1 MCALAKLG
9 GLPAGARK
17 STSVLAAVLPIYWG
31 VPDAETGVEKARLLA
46 FKSGFGLGDPR
57 RKRGKKPGFCPPIK
71 NTFQHC
77 RPGRTSRPTPNR
89 HGAAVPWGQALLG
102 VVPLLQS
109 HLAVRHLIRELE
121 LKGRPARRLNVPE
134 WLKTLLCNAAD
145 DFNPASETARAGY
158 ECRLTEQGW
167 EASLFLGASEVVGGA
182 LDGQLQ
188 AMSFQFD
195 VLSLMRRFDRVD
207 LMEWSVASMRDGQ
220 ETADS
225 LVTLEG
231 VACGE
236 PLRLQIRSTPIAEAQ
251 AGMRR
256 HQDGRVELT

>member
-1 MCALAKLG
+1 ML
-9 GLPAGARK
+9 
-17 STSVLAAVLPIYWG
+17 
-31 VPDAETGVEKARLLA
+31 
-46 FKSGFGLGDPR
+46 
-57 RKRGKKPGFCPPIK
+57 
-71 NTFQHC
+71 H
-77 RPGRTSRPTPNR
+77 
-89 HGAAVPWGQALLG
+89 
-102 VVPLLQS
+102 S

-121 LKGRPARRLNVPE
+121 LKGRPSRRLNVPE
-134 WLKTLLCNAAD
+134 WLKTLLCEAAD

-188 AMSFQFD
+188 PVGFQFD
-195 VLSLMRRFDRVD
+195 MLSLMRRFDRVD
-207 LMEWSVASMRDGQ
+207 LMEWSTGISEGESGASG
-220 ETADS
+220 S
-225 LVTLEG
+225 LVTIEG

-236 PLRLQIRSTPIAEAQ
+236 PLRLHVRSTSTVDAG

>member
-1 MCALAKLG
+1 
-9 GLPAGARK
+9 
-17 STSVLAAVLPIYWG
+17 
-31 VPDAETGVEKARLLA
+31 LL
-46 FKSGFGLGDPR
+46 
-57 RKRGKKPGFCPPIK
+57 
-71 NTFQHC
+71 H
-77 RPGRTSRPTPNR
+77 
-89 HGAAVPWGQALLG
+89 
-102 VVPLLQS
+102 S

-134 WLKTLLCNAAD
+134 WLKTLLCEAAD
-145 DFNPASETARAGY
+145 DFNPTSETARAGY

-188 AMSFQFD
+188 SVGFQFD
-195 VLSLMRRFDRVD
+195 MLSLMRRFDRVD
-207 LMEWSVASMRDGQ
+207 LMEWSAGISEEEAGVSGSM
-220 ETADS
+220 
-225 LVTLEG
+225 VTIEG

-236 PLRLQIRSTPIAEAQ
+236 PLKLHVRSTTTADAG